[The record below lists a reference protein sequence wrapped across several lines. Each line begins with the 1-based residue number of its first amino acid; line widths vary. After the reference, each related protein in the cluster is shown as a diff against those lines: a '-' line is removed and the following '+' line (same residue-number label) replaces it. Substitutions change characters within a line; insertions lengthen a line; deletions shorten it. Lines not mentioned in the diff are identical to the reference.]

1 MERQG
6 HLKGLTYRK
15 ILKFGKRKKLLGY
28 TMDRVDLVT
37 GRRFS
42 IHCSNKIQNIIS
54 LLIKV
59 YVFDCIIDHKRT
71 YLLLAVL

>member
-1 MERQG
+1 MEREG
-6 HLKGLTYRK
+6 HLKGLAYRK
-15 ILKFGKRKKLLGY
+15 NLKFGKREKFWGY

-37 GRRFS
+37 GRRFN
-42 IHCSNKIQNIIS
+42 IHCFNKIQNIIS